1 MPNRGTHVAV
11 GAGAGLVWAAVNS
24 LNQDL
29 LDTAIEMFGG
39 LCGGGAGAVLPD
51 LIDPPCHP
59 RHRSLGHGL
68 VPVGSA
74 AALWAKNL
82 PFWQN
87 RLRELAD
94 QHRMQRNAANN
105 ILEAIGHVLMELIFR
120 FLAGLAAGVG
130 AGYISHIILD
140 LGTPCCIPLVA

>member
-1 MPNRGTHVAV
+1 MPNRETHVAV
-11 GAGAGLVWAAVNS
+11 GATAGLACAVVNS
-24 LNQDL
+24 LNQDC
-29 LDTAIEMFGG
+29 LDIAIELFGG
-39 LCGGGAGAVLPD
+39 LCGGSAGAMLPD

-82 PFWQN
+82 HFWQN

-94 QHRMQRNAANN
+94 QHRMQRNAAND
-105 ILEAIGHVLMELIFR
+105 ILEVIGHALMELIFR